1 MNALALRRR
10 RLPARWAPV
19 AFGFLLS
26 GLMSLVVSGIATVQ
40 ARGLE
45 PGLVGGWMEAWLSS
59 WAVAFPTVLVVA
71 PFVRRLVA
79 QLTDA

>member
-1 MNALALRRR
+1 MIAVVLKRR

-19 AFGFLLS
+19 VFGLLLS

-45 PGLVGGWMEAWLSS
+45 PGLLGGWMGAWASS

-71 PFVRRLVA
+71 PLVRRVVA
-79 QLTDA
+79 HLTDA

>member
-1 MNALALRRR
+1 VIALAAKRR

-45 PGLVGGWMEAWLSS
+45 PGLLGGWMAAWASS

-71 PFVRRLVA
+71 PVVRRVVA
-79 QLTDA
+79 RITDA

>member
-1 MNALALRRR
+1 VIAAAIKRR

-19 AFGFLLS
+19 AFGLLLS
-26 GLMSLVVSGIATVQ
+26 ALMSLVVSGIATVK

-45 PGLVGGWMEAWLSS
+45 PGLVAGWMDAWLSS

-71 PFVRRLVA
+71 PFVRRVVA
-79 QLTDA
+79 RLTEA